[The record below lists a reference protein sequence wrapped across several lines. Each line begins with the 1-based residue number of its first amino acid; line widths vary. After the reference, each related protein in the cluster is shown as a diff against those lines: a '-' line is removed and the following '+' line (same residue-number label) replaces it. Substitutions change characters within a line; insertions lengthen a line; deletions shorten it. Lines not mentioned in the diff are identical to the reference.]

1 MQKTYKPKYY
11 FVDFKRKYLKTPE
24 FAKSKLSYEEKSAL
38 FRTFSLSKLIILFFE
53 EDIQKFAYF
62 MQLILTTI
70 DMKKPEPERIRGL
83 MTLLQN
89 HGPTDL
95 ALLKDPR
102 YYVVP
107 EKAKLDLLAQHN

>member
-1 MQKTYKPKYY
+1 
-11 FVDFKRKYLKTPE
+11 
-24 FAKSKLSYEEKSAL
+24 
-38 FRTFSLSKLIILFFE
+38 
-53 EDIQKFAYF
+53 

-89 HGPTDL
+89 HGPKDL

-107 EKAKLDLLAQHN
+107 EKAKLDLLAQHK